1 MPTRLEIEEIDRLV
15 DRYLEDRAK
24 AAELKRALHADFA
37 RNPPGRDAA
46 DGNGAQDD
54 AAEEDDAGDLW
65 DNLPV

>member
-24 AAELKRALHADFA
+24 AAELKRALHADFL
-37 RNPPGRDAA
+37 RNRPRRDAA
-46 DGNGAQDD
+46 DGAQDD
-54 AAEEDDAGDLW
+54 ADEEDDAGDLW